1 MTMIAKRLSGLLQD
15 IRETALS
22 CGRNPD
28 SIHLVAVSK
37 RKPISDIKAAANAGQ
52 IIFGE
57 NHVQEAAEKFTEC
70 ENLNISWHMIGHL
83 QRNKARLAASIFD
96 VVHSIDSIKIA
107 ELLNSEL
114 EKISRQISCFIQVK
128 LSSEETKTGISPDK
142 LTDLAERIR
151 NLNHLNLIGLM
162 GIPPYTPNP
171 EDSAPFFKKLRQ
183 IRDNLNQEVLGSN
196 PIQELSMGMS
206 HDFRVAI
213 REGATYIRI
222 GTLLFGERNYDNRK

>member
-1 MTMIAKRLSGLLQD
+1 MTTTAERLFDLKQK

-22 CGRNPD
+22 YGRVPD

-37 RKPISDIKAAANAGQ
+37 RKPVSDVQSAAKAGQ

-57 NHVQEAAEKFTEC
+57 NHVQEAAEKQAQC
-70 ENLNISWHMIGHL
+70 KNLNISWHMIGHL
-83 QRNKARLAASIFD
+83 QRNKARAAAGIFD
-96 VVHSIDSIKIA
+96 VIHSIDSVELA
-107 ELLNSEL
+107 EKLNLEL
-114 EKISRQISCFIQVK
+114 EKKIRKISCFIQIK
-128 LSSEETKTGISPDK
+128 LSPEETKTGISPDK
-142 LTDLAERIR
+142 LTPLVERIL

-171 EDSAPFFKKLRQ
+171 EDSAPYFRKLRQ
-183 IRDNLNQEVLGSN
+183 IRDNLNREILHSS
-196 PIQELSMGMS
+196 PIHELSMGMS

-222 GTLLFGERNYDNRK
+222 GTLLFGERSYDNRK